1 MKQTVP
7 RNVAAFVRQRLL
19 NIAHRDGSDFA
30 GLLTRYAL
38 ERLLYRLGESRYRDQ
53 YVLKGAMLFHVW
65 TAAAHRP
72 TRDLDLLGRGDPS
85 PERCQIVFREICGLP
100 VATDDGLIFV
110 PESVG
115 VEKIKDGMEYE
126 GVRVKFV
133 AKLENARIAIQ
144 VDVGFGD
151 AVMPRLLQ
159 YPTVLPMPAPQIQAY
174 PMETVIA
181 EKMEA
186 IVSLGMLNTRMK
198 DFFDIWFLAQTFR
211 FDGRLLHDALRATFA
226 RRKTELSSGDLAK
239 LLNELAGD
247 ESKQT
252 QWRAFLR
259 KSSLIVEVD
268 LGAVNRAIHDFLV
281 PLAGGK
287 ITQDSASMVWE
298 PGGPWQ
304 EAAADGA

>member
-1 MKQTVP
+1 M
-7 RNVAAFVRQRLL
+7 AASVRQKLL
-19 NIAHRDGSDFA
+19 NIAHRDGGDFA

-53 YVLKGAMLFHVW
+53 YLLKGAMLFHVW

-85 PERCQIVFREICGLP
+85 PEHCQTVFREICALP
-100 VATDDGLIFV
+100 VTTDDGLIFL

-115 VEKIKDGMEYE
+115 VEKIKEGLEYE

-133 AKLENARIAIQ
+133 ARLENARIAIQ

-151 AVMPRLLQ
+151 AVMPSLLQ

-181 EKMEA
+181 EKTEA

-198 DFFDIWFLAQTFR
+198 DFFDIWFLAQTFA
-211 FDGRLLHDALRATFA
+211 FDGRTLHDAVRATFG
-226 RRKTELSSGDLAK
+226 RRNTDLSFGVLAK
-239 LLNELAGD
+239 LLNELAD
-247 ESKQT
+247 DASKQM

-259 KSSLIVEVD
+259 KSSLIVEDD
-268 LGAVNRAIHDFLV
+268 LVAVNRAIRDFLV
-281 PLAGGK
+281 PLAGGE
-287 ITQDSASMVWE
+287 ITQGPASMVWE